1 MYGEINKTIYV
12 AIIQYYKHLFKT
24 LYASISRWNV
34 FRSSLLPREFDA
46 VLHIEVNTDGIIL
59 LGE

>member
-12 AIIQYYKHLFKT
+12 AIQYYKHLFKT
-24 LYASISRWNV
+24 LNALISRWNV
-34 FRSSLLPREFDA
+34 FRSSFLPRESDA
-46 VLHIEVNTDGIIL
+46 VLHIEVNTDGINL